1 MNRRRLEAESIR
13 DAMLAASGSLQ
24 LQPPTGSVVQDFA
37 ISELGRRQNTPTTFL
52 DDVHRTIYL
61 PIVRSKVPAFLTTFD
76 FPEPSEVNG
85 RRDVTTV
92 PTQALFMMNNPF
104 VLKQARLMAQDAL
117 ADQSIDNDEDRLQ
130 LAYQKLLGR
139 RATSE
144 QIERSL
150 NYINGTVET
159 ENSTKEAQLG
169 IWTDVMQALIAS
181 SEFRYRS

>member
-1 MNRRRLEAESIR
+1 
-13 DAMLAASGSLQ
+13 
-24 LQPPTGSVVQDFA
+24 
-37 ISELGRRQNTPTTFL
+37 
-52 DDVHRTIYL
+52 
-61 PIVRSKVPAFLTTFD
+61 
-76 FPEPSEVNG
+76 
-85 RRDVTTV
+85 
-92 PTQALFMMNNPF
+92 
-104 VLKQARLMAQDAL
+104 MAQDAL